1 MRVAVLLAAGASS
14 RMGRPKLDLAF
25 GGETILSRSLRNLL
39 AAELDRVLVVVAS
52 GGEARSELVEP
63 CEPHNYEDRVEVVVN
78 PSSSNDGLASSL
90 RCGLE
95 LLPEQTRIVLVALAD
110 KPLVKPE
117 TIRTLLAT
125 FDAAGARI
133 AHPVYRG
140 EQGHPVLFVAEL
152 VEELLTLAGDRG
164 GKSLLA
170 RHREEVLEIEVEDPG
185 VCVDIDTP
193 EDYEKARRAIS
204 RSPE

>member
-1 MRVAVLLAAGASS
+1 MRVAVLLAAGASR

-25 GGETILSRSLRNLL
+25 GGETMLSRSLRNLL

-52 GGEARSELVEP
+52 GGEARSELY
-63 CEPHNYEDRVEVVVN
+63 EPHKDLERVEVVVN
-78 PSSSNDGLASSL
+78 PGSSDGLASSL

-95 LLPEQTRIVLVALAD
+95 RLPEETRIVLVALAD

-125 FDAAGARI
+125 FDETGARI

-152 VEELLTLAGDRG
+152 VEEFLTLAGDHG

-170 RHREEVLEIEVEDPG
+170 RHQDEVLEIPVEDPG

-193 EDYEKARRAIS
+193 EDYEKASRALS

>member
-1 MRVAVLLAAGASS
+1 
-14 RMGRPKLDLAF
+14 MGRPKLDLAF
-25 GGETILSRSLRNLL
+25 GGETMLSRSLRNLL

-52 GGEARSELVEP
+52 PGESPSEL
-63 CEPHNYEDRVEVVVN
+63 CEPHKPFKPFKPFKLFKDDERVEVVIN
-78 PSSSNDGLASSL
+78 PGSNDGLASSL

-95 LLPEQTRIVLVALAD
+95 RLPEETRIVLVALAD

-117 TIRTLLAT
+117 TIRTLTAT
-125 FDAAGARI
+125 FDEVGARI

-152 VEELLTLAGDRG
+152 VEEFLTLVGDQG

-170 RHREEVLEIEVEDPG
+170 RHHDEVLEIPVEDPG

-193 EDYEKARRAIS
+193 EDYEQASRALS

>member
-1 MRVAVLLAAGASS
+1 
-14 RMGRPKLDLAF
+14 MGRPKLDLAI

-52 GGEARSELVEP
+52 GGEARSELLEP
-63 CEPHNYEDRVEVVVN
+63 YEPHNHDERVEVVVN

-90 RCGLE
+90 RRGLE
-95 LLPEQTRIVLVALAD
+95 RLPEKTRIVLVALAD

-125 FDAAGARI
+125 FDEAGARI

-185 VCVDIDTP
+185 VCFDIDTP
-193 EDYEKARRAIS
+193 EDYERARRAIS

>member
-1 MRVAVLLAAGASS
+1 MRVAVLLAAGASR

-25 GGETILSRSLRNLL
+25 GGETMLSRSLRNLL
-39 AAELDRVLVVVAS
+39 AAGLDRVLVVVAS
-52 GGEARSELVEP
+52 GSEARSELYEP
-63 CEPHNYEDRVEVVVN
+63 FEADVKRVEVVVN
-78 PSSSNDGLASSL
+78 PRSNDGLASSL

-95 LLPEQTRIVLVALAD
+95 RLPEETRVVLVALAD

-117 TIRTLLAT
+117 TIRTLTAT
-125 FDAAGARI
+125 FDEAGARI

-152 VEELLTLAGDRG
+152 VEELLTLAGDHG

-170 RHREEVLEIEVEDPG
+170 RHHDEVLEIPVEDPG
-185 VCVDIDTP
+185 VYVDIDTP
-193 EDYEKARRAIS
+193 EDYEKARRALS

>member
-1 MRVAVLLAAGASS
+1 MRVAVLLAAGASR

-25 GGETILSRSLRNLL
+25 GGETMLSRSLRNLL
-39 AAELDRVLVVVAS
+39 SARLDRVLVVVAS
-52 GGEARSELVEP
+52 GGEARSELHEP
-63 CEPHNYEDRVEVVVN
+63 YEDVERVEVVVN
-78 PSSSNDGLASSL
+78 PRSNDGLASSL

-95 LLPEQTRIVLVALAD
+95 RLPEETRIVLVALAD

-125 FDAAGARI
+125 FDEAGARI

-152 VEELLTLAGDRG
+152 VEEFLTLAGDRG

-170 RHREEVLEIEVEDPG
+170 RHRDEVLEIPVEDPG

-193 EDYEKARRAIS
+193 EDYEKASRALS

>member
-1 MRVAVLLAAGASS
+1 
-14 RMGRPKLDLAF
+14 MGRPKLDLAF

-52 GGEARSELVEP
+52 GGEARSELLEP
-63 CEPHNYEDRVEVVVN
+63 YEPLTYDERVEVVVN

-95 LLPEQTRIVLVALAD
+95 RLPEQTRIVLIALAD

-125 FDAAGARI
+125 FDEAGARI

-140 EQGHPVLFVAEL
+140 GQGHPVLFVAEF

-170 RHREEVLEIEVEDPG
+170 RHRAEVLEIEVEDPG

-193 EDYEKARRAIS
+193 EELPEDYEKARRALS

>member
-1 MRVAVLLAAGASS
+1 VRVAVLLAAGASR

-25 GGETILSRSLRNLL
+25 GSETMFSRSLRNLL
-39 AAELDRVLVVVAS
+39 AAGLDRVLVVVAS
-52 GGEARSELVEP
+52 GGEARGELNEAHKDD
-63 CEPHNYEDRVEVVVN
+63 ERVEVVVN
-78 PSSSNDGLASSL
+78 PYSKDGLASSL

-95 LLPEQTRIVLVALAD
+95 RLPQETRVVLVALAD

-117 TIRTLLAT
+117 TIRMLTET
-125 FDAAGARI
+125 FDKAGARI

-152 VEELLTLAGDRG
+152 VEELLTLRGDRG
-164 GKSLLA
+164 GKSLLT
-170 RHREEVLEIEVEDPG
+170 RYRDEVLEIAVDDPG

-193 EDYEKARRAIS
+193 EDYEKASQAFK
-204 RSPE
+204 P